1 MDKFNYACTYAYVR
15 CTNAFASAKNK
26 LRKRVDAVVNDESGM
41 EIIAIILILV
51 IVLALVII
59 FREQIGTLVE
69 NIWNK
74 IWKEVGDTGIDGE
87 EHVVT
92 YNSGNSGGGNSG
104 GGG

>member
-15 CTNAFASAKNK
+15 GANALAQAKNK
-26 LRKRVDAVVNDESGM
+26 LRERVDAVVKDESGM

-59 FREQIGTLVE
+59 FRKQITDLVKA
-69 NIWNK
+69 IWDK
-74 IWKEVGDTGIDGE
+74 IWGEVGETGIEGE
-87 EHVVT
+87 EPVVD
-92 YNSGNSGGGNSG
+92 YNRSG